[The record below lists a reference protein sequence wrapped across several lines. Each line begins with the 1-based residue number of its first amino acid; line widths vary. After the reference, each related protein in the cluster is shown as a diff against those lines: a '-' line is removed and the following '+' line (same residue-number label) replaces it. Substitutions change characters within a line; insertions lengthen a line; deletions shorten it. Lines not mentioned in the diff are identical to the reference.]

1 MRHKLGD
8 IINELENVR
17 TIELAVNSTKI
28 LERLVWILFGVL
40 GIGWAVYFLPNQ
52 YSLWGNNPSLISLKH
67 VPLSDLDYPSVT
79 LVPQRITKN
88 AIAERLGNYLKS
100 NHLPKDFKELRKK
113 LFKFETLR
121 WGDYD
126 YTTDDDYKKAFQY
139 ECMDSD
145 FECAVSWQFSNHILS
160 NNSVKSIF

>member
-1 MRHKLGD
+1 MRHKFD
-8 IINELENVR
+8 NIINELQNVR

-100 NHLPKDFKELRKK
+100 DHLPKDLKELRKK
-113 LFKFETLR
+113 LFKYETLKYS
-121 WGDYD
+121 WGDYKD
-126 YTTDDDYKKAFQY
+126 KTDDDFKKSFHY
-139 ECMDSD
+139 ECMGSN
-145 FECAVSWQFSNHILS
+145 FECIVSCRKYYLDDYDYLI
-160 NNSVKSIF
+160 